1 MQRGAEN
8 VPDSPKTPAL
18 SAGDTAFD
26 FAEALARDAG
36 EGSKGERTRAQIR
49 IAACRLLETMAPQ
62 QLTVALLC
70 REAGIAHGTFYI
82 YFSDRAVLVSELTR
96 DFVHFVQQAML
107 RVGRKAAQQAG
118 SGTGHEAVPDT
129 IRATTAAYFSLFE
142 QNRGLMR
149 SLVHHLDGFPEVR
162 DAFHTLNRQWIET
175 VVSATARRFEREGRI
190 GAVDHD
196 ELMRRAYA
204 LGGMTDQYLAGL
216 LLSEDPNMQAVSRDR
231 EKVVDTLSLIWK
243 RSLEP

>member
-1 MQRGAEN
+1 MGRATR
-8 VPDSPKTPAL
+8 PKTKR
-18 SAGDTAFD
+18 G
-26 FAEALARDAG
+26 LAR
-36 EGSKGERTRAQIR
+36 RAQILR
-49 IAACRLLETMAPQ
+49 AAEEVIGTQGFSAASIAEITR
-62 QLTVALLC
+62 VADTAL
-70 REAGIAHGTFYI
+70 GTFYI

-107 RVGRKAAQQAG
+107 RVGRKAAQQTGGGA
-118 SGTGHEAVPDT
+118 GHEAVPDT